1 MRALY
6 TLLVALALPFASLGV
21 AWRSLSDPA
30 YRKGWGQRFGGGARL
45 GGTQRSFWVHAVSV
59 GEVQAASPLL
69 RALHERWPEAG
80 IVVTSAT
87 PAGRSTA
94 QDLFASWQGARAGGI
109 ASRPD
114 PNAPPREARYAPYD
128 FPAFVRG
135 ALARYRPAML
145 LVVETELWPNL
156 LAECRRAGVPVLLVS
171 ARLSAR
177 SHVRL
182 ARFASLL
189 RGPLRTG
196 VTVAAQTQEDAA
208 RFISLGVPE
217 ARVVVA
223 GNLKFD
229 RTPAETLRERG
240 IELRRKLAP
249 GGRFV
254 WVAGST
260 HQGEEPA
267 ALWAHSRLVRERG
280 DALLVIAPRHKPR
293 FNDVWQMLGH
303 SGFRVARYSDW
314 QAGKGN
320 DPATCQ
326 VLLID
331 TIGDLEACY
340 AAADLAFVGGSLVAA
355 GGHSLLEPAAL
366 GVAVVTGTGQGS
378 APEVAQLLSQQGAVK
393 LVANSAELADEVLR
407 LAGEPQARAR
417 MGATGSGVVAAN
429 RGALARAVALVSEL
443 LG

>member
-6 TLLVALALPFASLGV
+6 TLLVALALPFVTLAV

-30 YRKGWGQRFGGGARL
+30 YRQGWGQRFGRGARV

-87 PAGRSTA
+87 PAGRATA
-94 QDLFASWQGARAGGI
+94 RELFAGWAGARAGGL

-114 PNAPPREARYAPYD
+114 PNAPAREARYAPYD
-128 FPAFVRG
+128 FPAFIRG
-135 ALARYRPAML
+135 AIARYRPAML
-145 LVVETELWPNL
+145 MVLETELWPNL
-156 LAECRRAGVPVLLVS
+156 LGECQEAGVPVLLVS

-177 SHVRL
+177 SQARL
-182 ARFASLL
+182 ARFGLL

-208 RFISLGVPE
+208 RFIALGVPA

-223 GNLKFD
+223 GNIKFD
-229 RTPAETLRERG
+229 RTPAETVRARG
-240 IELRRKLAP
+240 QELRRKLAP

-260 HQGEEPA
+260 HPGEEAA

-293 FNDVWQMLGH
+293 FNDMWQMLGH

-340 AAADLAFVGGSLVAA
+340 AAADLAFVGGSLSATA

-366 GVAVVTGTGQGS
+366 GIATVTGTGQGS
-378 APEVAQLLSQQGAVK
+378 APEVARLLAEQGAVK
-393 LVANSAELADEVLR
+393 LVANSAELADVVFR
-407 LAGEPQARAR
+407 LASDPKSRAA
-417 MGATGSGVVAAN
+417 MGATGAGVVAAN
-429 RGALARAVALVSEL
+429 RGALARALALASERL
-443 LG
+443 D

>member
-6 TLLVALALPFASLGV
+6 TLMVALALPFVSVGV
-21 AWRSLSDPA
+21 AWRSMSDPA
-30 YRKGWGQRFGGGARL
+30 YRKGWSQRFGGGARL
-45 GGTQRSFWVHAVSV
+45 AGTQRSFWVHAVSV

-69 RALHERWPEAG
+69 RALHEQWPEAG

-87 PAGRSTA
+87 PAGRATA
-94 QDLFASWQGARAGGI
+94 QELFASWQGARASGL

-128 FPAFVRG
+128 FPSCVRG
-135 ALARYRPAML
+135 ALARFRPAML
-145 LVVETELWPNL
+145 LVLETELWPNM
-156 LAECRRAGVPVLLVS
+156 LAECSRAGVPVLLVS
-171 ARLSAR
+171 ARLSVR
-177 SHVRL
+177 SQARL
-182 ARFASLL
+182 ARFGSLL
-189 RGPLRTG
+189 RASMRAG
-196 VTVAAQTQEDAA
+196 VTVAAQTQADAA
-208 RFISLGVPE
+208 RFIALGVPE
-217 ARVVVA
+217 DRVVVA
-223 GNLKFD
+223 GNIKFD
-229 RTPAETLRERG
+229 RTPAESLRERG
-240 IELRRKLAP
+240 SELRRKLSP

-293 FNDVWQMLGH
+293 FKDVWQMLGH

-314 QAGKGN
+314 LDGKGN

-331 TIGDLEACY
+331 TIGDLETCY
-340 AAADLAFVGGSLVAA
+340 AAADLAFVGGSLVPA

-366 GVAVVTGTGQGS
+366 GVAVVTGTGQGA
-378 APEVAQLLSQQGAVK
+378 APEVARLLAEQGAVK

-407 LAGEPQARAR
+407 LAGDAPARMR

-429 RGALARAVALVSEL
+429 RGALARALALVSER